1 MQRMLNVRL
10 LLALAGTMAVPQV
23 FAQALPPSVLA
34 CADEADVLK
43 RLSCYDREVARYR
56 TPPAAS
62 SAASSAAAAP
72 MGAASSVSPATAARA
87 PTTNA
92 ASAASG
98 APSVSATPPSAPA
111 TAAITSPAAAAAD
124 FGMNGELKRKEGTGT
139 PEPKKLDKLTA
150 RVASISSRPTGEPIY
165 NLEGG
170 QVWVEAENDTHLP
183 LHPGEE
189 VTIKKGVLGAFYLS
203 AEEVRGVRVKRVR

>member
-10 LLALAGTMAVPQV
+10 LLALAGTMAVPQG
-23 FAQALPPSVLA
+23 FAQTLPPSVVA

-43 RLSCYDREVARYR
+43 RLSCYDREIARYR

-62 SAASSAAAAP
+62 SAASSAPAAP
-72 MGAASSVSPATAARA
+72 MGNASSVSPTTAARA
-87 PTTNA
+87 PTTNV
-92 ASAASG
+92 ASAA

-111 TAAITSPAAAAAD
+111 TAAPTSPAAAAAD